1 MDGRKVAI
9 VTAAS
14 KGLGR
19 AVALELA
26 QAGNDLVIASRDAQ
40 RIEETARWIRERSDV
55 EVIPVQAD
63 VTSAG
68 DIEKVVRTAA
78 DRWGRVDIL
87 INNAGGPPAGT
98 FEQFDDK
105 AWYAA
110 VDLNLMSVV
119 RATRLV
125 IPYMRLQGGG
135 RIINLTST
143 SVKQPIPNLVLSNTV
158 RAAVAG
164 LTKTLSIELAPYNI
178 LVNNVAPGRIETDR
192 VRELDRITAE
202 KTGEPVD
209 EVRKRWEG
217 QIPLGRYGTPEEFA
231 KVVAFLCSPAASYLT
246 GLTISVDGGLTK
258 SL

>member
-1 MDGRKVAI
+1 MEGPRVGI

-26 QAGNDLVIASRDAQ
+26 KSGVHLVVASRDAG
-40 RIEETARWIRERSDV
+40 RIEAAAAAIREETGV
-55 EVIPVQAD
+55 EVVPAAAD
-63 VTSAG
+63 VSSKDG
-68 DIEKVVRTAA
+68 IERIVQTAA
-78 DRWGRVDIL
+78 DRFGRVDIL
-87 INNAGGPPAGT
+87 VNNAGGPPAGT
-98 FEQFDDK
+98 FEQFDDA

-110 VDLNLMSVV
+110 FELNLMSVV

-125 IPYMRLQGGG
+125 VPLMKRQGGG

-158 RAAVAG
+158 RAGVAG

-178 LVNNVAPGRIETDR
+178 LVNNVAPGRIDTDR
-192 VRELDRITAE
+192 VRELDQMTADR
-202 KTGEPVD
+202 TGEPVD
-209 EVRKRWEG
+209 QVQSRWFD

-246 GLTISVDGGLTK
+246 GLTIPVDGGLTK
-258 SL
+258 GL